1 MYLQYCNIVLVSN
14 VIGFVGNWRTPPEN
28 SIITI
33 VNYLLIKYLWNYL
46 SKHITI
52 TIFLSNRHFQ
62 VTIYYT
68 EGKAFVLHIINY
80 CLLICIHWGV

>member
-33 VNYLLIKYLWNYL
+33 VNYLLIKYL
-46 SKHITI
+46 
-52 TIFLSNRHFQ
+52 
-62 VTIYYT
+62 
-68 EGKAFVLHIINY
+68 
-80 CLLICIHWGV
+80 